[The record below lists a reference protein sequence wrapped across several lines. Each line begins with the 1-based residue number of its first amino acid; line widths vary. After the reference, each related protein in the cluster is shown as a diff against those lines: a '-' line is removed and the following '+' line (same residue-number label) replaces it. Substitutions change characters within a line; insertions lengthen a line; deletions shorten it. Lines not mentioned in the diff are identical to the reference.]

1 MDFAIEVN
9 IVGFSVPTLRDS
21 PLLLADYG
29 LGGY

>member
-9 IVGFSVPTLRDS
+9 IIGFSVPTLRDS

-29 LGGY
+29 FLGY